1 MKALITGASSG
12 IGKSFAYELA
22 KKNIDLILVARREEN
37 LQQITQE
44 IQDKFHVK
52 VNYVSLDITNLEN
65 VEKLIQENQDIDIL
79 INNAGFGDSGN
90 FLDTDLD
97 KELKMIDLNI
107 KSLHFLTKKYLQI
120 FSQKNYG
127 YILNVSSLAAFQSG
141 PKMATY
147 YATKAYVLHLSE
159 AINYELKKAK
169 KQISITTLCPGPV
182 NTEFNKVAN
191 VKFHLK
197 ELDPN
202 KVAKKAI
209 IAMFKRKNIIIPSF
223 IEKIGIFFQRFIPR
237 RISLS
242 VVNKIQE
249 KKQNG
254 K

>member
-22 KKNIDLILVARREEN
+22 KKNIDLILVARRKEN

-107 KSLHFLTKKYLQI
+107 KSLHFLTKKLWLHFKCFI
-120 FSQKNYG
+120 TCGFS
-127 YILNVSSLAAFQSG
+127 IRA
-141 PKMATY
+141 
-147 YATKAYVLHLSE
+147 
-159 AINYELKKAK
+159 
-169 KQISITTLCPGPV
+169 
-182 NTEFNKVAN
+182 
-191 VKFHLK
+191 
-197 ELDPN
+197 
-202 KVAKKAI
+202 
-209 IAMFKRKNIIIPSF
+209 
-223 IEKIGIFFQRFIPR
+223 
-237 RISLS
+237 
-242 VVNKIQE
+242 
-249 KKQNG
+249 
-254 K
+254 